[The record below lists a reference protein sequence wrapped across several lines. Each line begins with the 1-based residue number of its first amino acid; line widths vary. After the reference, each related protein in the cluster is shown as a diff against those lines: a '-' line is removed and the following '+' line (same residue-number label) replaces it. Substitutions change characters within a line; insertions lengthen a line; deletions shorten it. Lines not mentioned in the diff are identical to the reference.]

1 MTEVQHIMT
10 NLPHIIWEVHNT
22 VKSDLADTCEIRFTV
37 LHVNFHDTLTIL
49 KVFFAQCNPA
59 TCLFRHKMALPV
71 YVGLDRF
78 YCKLIY
84 LLHMMFKISHIL
96 LKGPHIIIQAPHII
110 TKLQDTMKDVLYLL
124 SFVHDIIIQAPYII
138 KEVLYEIFNPHIREP
153 PAFHTY
159 NV

>member
-1 MTEVQHIMT
+1 
-10 NLPHIIWEVHNT
+10 
-22 VKSDLADTCEIRFTV
+22 
-37 LHVNFHDTLTIL
+37 
-49 KVFFAQCNPA
+49 
-59 TCLFRHKMALPV
+59 MALPV

-124 SFVHDIIIQAPYII
+124 SFVHDIIIQAPYKI
-138 KEVLYEIFNPHIREP
+138 
-153 PAFHTY
+153 
-159 NV
+159 

>member
-1 MTEVQHIMT
+1 
-10 NLPHIIWEVHNT
+10 
-22 VKSDLADTCEIRFTV
+22 
-37 LHVNFHDTLTIL
+37 
-49 KVFFAQCNPA
+49 
-59 TCLFRHKMALPV
+59 
-71 YVGLDRF
+71 
-78 YCKLIY
+78 
-84 LLHMMFKISHIL
+84 MMFKISHIL

-153 PAFHTY
+153 PAFYTY

>member
-1 MTEVQHIMT
+1 M
-10 NLPHIIWEVHNT
+10 
-22 VKSDLADTCEIRFTV
+22 
-37 LHVNFHDTLTIL
+37 
-49 KVFFAQCNPA
+49 
-59 TCLFRHKMALPV
+59 
-71 YVGLDRF
+71 
-78 YCKLIY
+78 
-84 LLHMMFKISHIL
+84 
-96 LKGPHIIIQAPHII
+96 